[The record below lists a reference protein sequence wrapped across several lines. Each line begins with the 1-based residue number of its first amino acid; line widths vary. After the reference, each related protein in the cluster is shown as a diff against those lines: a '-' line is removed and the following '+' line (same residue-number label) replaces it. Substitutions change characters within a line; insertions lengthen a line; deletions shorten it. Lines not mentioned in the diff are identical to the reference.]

1 MSWNGFLRAVDRA
14 IPLSQYYNTIGY
26 GGRVTAFAITVDF
39 ALKPGSLA
47 AFRKLIDK
55 NATDSCAD
63 EPGCRRFDV
72 LAPENSTDRV
82 FLYEIYDDRAAFE
95 AHLKTPHYDVF
106 NRESAPLV
114 LTKKVTMYDLA
125 CEGSRTSK

>member
-1 MSWNGFLRAVDRA
+1 
-14 IPLSQYYNTIGY
+14 
-26 GGRVTAFAITVDF
+26 VTAFAITVDF
-39 ALKPGSLA
+39 TLKPGSLA

-55 NATDSCAD
+55 NAMDSRRE

-95 AHLKTPHYDVF
+95 AHLTTPHFHAF
-106 NRESAPLV
+106 NLDSAAHV
-114 LTKKVTMYDLA
+114 VSKAVAVYDLA
-125 CEGSRTSK
+125 CEGSRAGK